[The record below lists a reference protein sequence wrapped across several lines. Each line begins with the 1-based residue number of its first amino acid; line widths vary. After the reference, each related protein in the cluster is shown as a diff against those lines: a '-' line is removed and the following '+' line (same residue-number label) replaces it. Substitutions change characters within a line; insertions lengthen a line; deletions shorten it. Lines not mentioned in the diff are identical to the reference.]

1 MENSYV
7 GFVTALEDY
16 EYTFTDGTPFGIQED
31 WKRMKTIFIDVMH
44 KGRFIMTLPYKHNPL
59 FKIDIEDVYAKI
71 IEKRPT
77 LRGKHLELY
86 FD

>member
-1 MENSYV
+1 MKFIEVISYTRDTV
-7 GFVTALEDY
+7 SIPVSD
-16 EYTFTDGTPFGIQED
+16 I
-31 WKRMKTIFIDVMH
+31 KDV
-44 KGRFIMTLPYKHNPL
+44 F
-59 FKIDIEDVYAKI
+59 EKI

>member
-1 MENSYV
+1 
-7 GFVTALEDY
+7 
-16 EYTFTDGTPFGIQED
+16 
-31 WKRMKTIFIDVMH
+31 MKTIFIDVMH
-44 KGRFIMTLPYKHNPL
+44 NDRFVMTLPYKYNPL
-59 FKIDIEDVYAKI
+59 FKIDIEDVIKKI

>member
-1 MENSYV
+1 
-7 GFVTALEDY
+7 
-16 EYTFTDGTPFGIQED
+16 
-31 WKRMKTIFIDVMH
+31 MKTILIDVMH
-44 KGRFIMTLPYKHNPL
+44 KGRFVMTMAYQYHPL
-59 FKIDIEDVYAKI
+59 FTIDIKDVFEKI

>member
-1 MENSYV
+1 
-7 GFVTALEDY
+7 
-16 EYTFTDGTPFGIQED
+16 
-31 WKRMKTIFIDVMH
+31 MKTILIDVMH
-44 KGRFIMTLPYKHNPL
+44 KGRFVMTLAYKYNPL
-59 FKIDIEDVYAKI
+59 FTIDINDVFEKI

>member
-1 MENSYV
+1 
-7 GFVTALEDY
+7 
-16 EYTFTDGTPFGIQED
+16 
-31 WKRMKTIFIDVMH
+31 MKTIFIDVMH
-44 KGRFIMTLPYKHNPL
+44 NGRFVMTLPYKHNPL
-59 FKIDIEDVYAKI
+59 FKIDIEDVFEKI

>member
-1 MENSYV
+1 MYNDR
-7 GFVTALEDY
+7 FV
-16 EYTFTDGTPFGIQED
+16 
-31 WKRMKTIFIDVMH
+31 
-44 KGRFIMTLPYKHNPL
+44 MTLPYKHNPL
-59 FKIDIEDVYAKI
+59 FKIDFEDVFEKI

>member
-1 MENSYV
+1 
-7 GFVTALEDY
+7 
-16 EYTFTDGTPFGIQED
+16 
-31 WKRMKTIFIDVMH
+31 MKTTFIDVMH
-44 KGRFIMTLPYKHNPL
+44 KDRFIMTLAYKYNPL
-59 FKIDIEDVYAKI
+59 FTIDINDVFEKI

>member
-1 MENSYV
+1 
-7 GFVTALEDY
+7 
-16 EYTFTDGTPFGIQED
+16 
-31 WKRMKTIFIDVMH
+31 MKTTFIDVMYNS
-44 KGRFIMTLPYKHNPL
+44 RFVMTLAYKFNPL
-59 FKIDIEDVYAKI
+59 FTIDINEVYAKI

>member
-1 MENSYV
+1 MKAYENNICRRD
-7 GFVTALEDY
+7 AQRPLRND
-16 EYTFTDGTPFGIQED
+16 FTLQTQS
-31 WKRMKTIFIDVMH
+31 
-44 KGRFIMTLPYKHNPL
+44 L
-59 FKIDIEDVYAKI
+59 FKIDIEDVLEKI